1 MITEFHFVR
10 EQAAVLKR
18 RLLKPSR
25 LLQIVSGPR
34 QSGKTTMVLQA
45 LKDIGVPWSYLL
57 AENQKIP
64 QSLEISHLLRDD
76 IPSGPEDINWI
87 VRNWDR
93 ARKEAKHSDSGSIL
107 VFDEIQKIKNWSEIV
122 KGLWD
127 YDRIN
132 NHRVQ
137 VVLLGSAPLYI
148 DKGKSDSLMGRF
160 QIITSPYWSYPEMS
174 EAFGFNLD
182 QYIFYG
188 GFPGVVSFIRELE
201 EWEEYID
208 HAIIHPIMDRDIFAL
223 RRIDNPE
230 LFQRILKRSVQYS
243 GKLLSYENLAGQYY
257 NAQNVTTIA
266 NYLNLLSRVGLV
278 SSLPNY
284 ASSPIVSDRKV
295 PKLNILNTGLMSAR
309 SELSFEEAKANGTF
323 WGRLVESAV
332 GSHLLNTSSSR
343 VKVYY
348 WREKNREV
356 DFVLKRGPKIV
367 PVEVKSGGSQKKS
380 VATGLDLFNEKFNA
394 TGSILVGQGGV
405 PIDDF
410 LSKSARHWVEHSEH
424 Q

>member
-1 MITEFHFVR
+1 MDTEFHFVR

-45 LKDIGVPWSYLL
+45 LKDIDVPWSYLL
-57 AENQKIP
+57 AEYQNIP
-64 QSLEISHLLRDD
+64 QSSEISHLLRDD
-76 IPSGPEDINWI
+76 IPSGPEDIHWI
-87 VRNWDR
+87 VRNWEH

-127 YDRIN
+127 YDRIY

-160 QIITSPYWSYPEMS
+160 QPINSPYWSYPEMS

-188 GFPGVVSFIRELE
+188 GFPGVVPLIRELD

-208 HAIIHPIMDRDIFAL
+208 HAIIHPIMNRDIFAL

-230 LFQRILKRSVQYS
+230 LFQRILERSVQYS
-243 GKLLSYENLAGQYY
+243 GQLLSHENLAGQYY
-257 NAQNVTTIA
+257 NAQNVTTVA
-266 NYLNLLSRVGLV
+266 NYLNLLSRVGLT

-295 PKLNILNTGLMSAR
+295 PKLNVLNTGLMSAW
-309 SELSFEEAKANGTF
+309 SELSFEEAKSDGSF

-332 GSHLLNTSSSR
+332 GAHLLNTSSSR

-356 DFVLKRGPKIV
+356 DFVLKRGPKLV
-367 PVEVKSGGSQKKS
+367 PVEVKSGRSQKKS
-380 VATGLDLFNEKFNA
+380 TRTGLDLFNEKFNA
-394 TGSILVGQGGV
+394 TGSILVGRDGV
-405 PIDDF
+405 PVGDF
-410 LSKSARHWVEHSEH
+410 LSKSARDWVEYSEY